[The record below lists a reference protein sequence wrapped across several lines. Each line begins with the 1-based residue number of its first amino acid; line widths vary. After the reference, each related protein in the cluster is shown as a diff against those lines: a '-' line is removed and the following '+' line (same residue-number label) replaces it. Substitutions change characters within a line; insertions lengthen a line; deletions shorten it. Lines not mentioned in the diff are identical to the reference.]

1 MIKGQVLACPFQYSE
16 HRIFRV
22 MMTETR
28 KIDVAGQ
35 FSIGGNSRFVLI
47 AGPCAIES
55 EAMTMQVAAELK
67 QICADLGIHLIFK
80 SSFDKANRSSVKS
93 PRGLGMEK
101 GLQILKRVKT
111 ELNLPIVTDVHET
124 WQCAPV
130 AEVADMLQ
138 IPAFLSRQTDLLVAA
153 ANTGKIVNVKKG
165 QFMAP
170 WDMKNVI
177 DKLSDSGNE
186 NILLC
191 ERGSS
196 FGYNNLI
203 VDMTGLVEMRSYG
216 FPVVFDATHAVQKPG
231 GQGTSTGGNRE
242 MVPYLMRAALAVG
255 VDAIF
260 AEVHPDP
267 DHAFS
272 DGPNQIHLSNIRK
285 ILEQA
290 VAIDDLV
297 KGSRETKGERNDDGS
312 KSLALSELQPKTTNH
327 KPQIKLFLTDVDGVL
342 TDAGMYYS
350 ENGDE
355 LKKFNT
361 HDGMGLQLIRQL
373 GVKTGIITS
382 ENTKMVE
389 RRFSKLKL
397 DYLYQGKREGGKLA
411 AAKEICEKEG
421 ILLSEVAYIGDDINC
436 LELLS
441 NVGWAACPANALD
454 AVKNIPGIVQ
464 MKKNGGE
471 GCVREFV
478 EMIIKRQNI

>member
-1 MIKGQVLACPFQYSE
+1 ML
-16 HRIFRV
+16 
-22 MMTETR
+22 ETH
-28 KIDVAGQ
+28 KINILNR
-35 FSIGGNSRFVLI
+35 FHIGGSDRFVLI

-55 EAMTMQVAAELK
+55 EEMTMSVAAKLK
-67 QICADLGIHLIFK
+67 EICKELGIHLIFK
-80 SSFDKANRSSVKS
+80 SSFDKANRSSVKA
-93 PRGLGMEK
+93 PRGLGMER
-101 GLQILKRVKT
+101 GLQILQRVKT

-153 ANTGKIVNVKKG
+153 AKTGKVVNVKKG

-177 DKLSDSGNE
+177 DKLRDSGNE

-216 FPVVFDATHAVQKPG
+216 YPVVFDATHAVQKPG

-272 DGPNQIHLSNIRK
+272 DGPNQIHLSNIRE
-285 ILEQA
+285 ILIQA
-290 VAIDDLV
+290 IAIDNI
-297 KGSRETKGERNDDGS
+297 TKGISTQSAVSS
-312 KSLALSELQPKTTNH
+312 KQTTTNTS
-327 KPQIKLFLTDVDGVL
+327 KDENKTIKLFLTDVDGVL

-350 ENGDE
+350 EAGDE

-361 HDGMGLQLIRQL
+361 HDGMGLQLIREK
-373 GVKTGIITS
+373 GIKTGIVTS
-382 ENTKMVE
+382 ENTKLVE
-389 RRFSKLKL
+389 RRFNKLKL
-397 DYLYQGKREGGKLA
+397 DFLYQGKREGGKLA
-411 AAKEICEKEG
+411 TVKELCEKEG

-436 LELLS
+436 FELLS
-441 NVGWAACPANALD
+441 NVGIAACPADALD
-454 AVKNIPGIVQ
+454 TVKNIPGIIQ
-464 MKKNGGE
+464 MKKKGGE
-471 GCVREFV
+471 GCVREFI
-478 EMIIKRQNI
+478 ELILSRISTL

>member
-1 MIKGQVLACPFQYSE
+1 MF
-16 HRIFRV
+16 
-22 MMTETR
+22 ETHQINILNR
-28 KIDVAGQ
+28 FV
-35 FSIGGNSRFVLI
+35 IGGKNRFVLI

-55 EAMTMQVAAELK
+55 EEMTMQVAAKLKEICEEL
-67 QICADLGIHLIFK
+67 DIHLIFK
-80 SSFDKANRSSVKS
+80 SSFDKANRSSVKA
-93 PRGLGMEK
+93 PRGLGMER
-101 GLQILKRVKT
+101 GLEILQRVKT

-153 ANTGKIVNVKKG
+153 AKTGKIVNVKKG

-177 DKLSDSGNE
+177 DKLRDSGNE

-216 FPVVFDATHAVQKPG
+216 YPVVFDATHAVQKPG

-272 DGPNQIHLSNIRK
+272 DGPNQIHLSKIRD
-285 ILEQA
+285 ILVQA
-290 VAIDDLV
+290 IAIDNITKQLV
-297 KGSRETKGERNDDGS
+297 VNSQQSTANVRLPATDYQ
-312 KSLALSELQPKTTNH
+312 LSTR
-327 KPQIKLFLTDVDGVL
+327 IKLFLTDVDGVL

-350 ENGDE
+350 EAGDE

-361 HDGMGLQLIRQL
+361 HDGMGLQLIREK
-373 GVKTGIITS
+373 GIKTGIVTS

-389 RRFSKLKL
+389 RRFNKLKL

-411 AAKEICEKEG
+411 SVKEICEKEG
-421 ILLSEVAYIGDDINC
+421 ISLSEVAYIGDDVNC
-436 LELLS
+436 FELLS
-441 NVGWAACPANALD
+441 NVGLAACPANALD
-454 AVKNIPGIVQ
+454 AVKNIPGIIQ
-464 MKKNGGE
+464 MKNKGGE

-478 EMIIKRQNI
+478 EMILNNH

>member
-1 MIKGQVLACPFQYSE
+1 MDNSDTSNRVFKSPMGDVGGFSTHKINVLNRFE
-16 HRIFRV
+16 
-22 MMTETR
+22 
-28 KIDVAGQ
+28 
-35 FSIGGNSRFVLI
+35 IGGNNRFVLI

-55 EAMTMQVAAELK
+55 EQMTMEVAAELK
-67 QICADLGIHLIFK
+67 QICNDLDIHLIFK
-80 SSFDKANRSSVKS
+80 SSFDKANRSSVKA
-93 PRGLGMEK
+93 PRGLGMK
-101 GLQILKRVKT
+101 RGLEILQRVKT
-111 ELNLPIVTDVHET
+111 ELDLPIVTDVHET

-138 IPAFLSRQTDLLVAA
+138 IPAFLSRQTDLLIAA
-153 ANTGKIVNVKKG
+153 AKTGKIVNVKKG

-177 DKLSDSGNE
+177 DKLRDSGNE

-216 FPVVFDATHAVQKPG
+216 YPVVFDATHAVQKPG

-272 DGPNQIHLSNIRK
+272 DGPNQIHLSKIRE

-290 VAIDDLV
+290 IAIDNI
-297 KGSRETKGERNDDGS
+297 TKNI
-312 KSLALSELQPKTTNH
+312 KSNQTISYGQVATCPYTT
-327 KPQIKLFLTDVDGVL
+327 KIKLFLTDVDGVL

-350 ENGDE
+350 EAGDE

-361 HDGMGLQLIRQL
+361 HDGMGLQLIREK
-373 GVKTGIITS
+373 GIKTGIITS
-382 ENTKMVE
+382 ENTNMVE
-389 RRFSKLKL
+389 RRFNKLKL
-397 DYLYQGKREGGKLA
+397 DYLYHGKREGGKLA
-411 AAKEICEKEG
+411 SVKEICEKEG
-421 ILLSEVAYIGDDINC
+421 ITLDEVAYIGDDVNC
-436 LELLS
+436 FELLS
-441 NVGWAACPANALD
+441 SVGLAACPGDALD
-454 AVKNIPGIVQ
+454 AIKNISGIIQ
-464 MKKNGGE
+464 MKKKGGE

-478 EMIIKRQNI
+478 EMIISKL

>member
-1 MIKGQVLACPFQYSE
+1 MITNT
-16 HRIFRV
+16 H
-22 MMTETR
+22 
-28 KIDVAGQ
+28 KINILNRFD
-35 FSIGGNSRFVLI
+35 IGGNNRFVLI
-47 AGPCAIES
+47 AGPCAIET
-55 EAMTMQVAAELK
+55 EEMTMMVAAKLKEICNELN
-67 QICADLGIHLIFK
+67 IHLIFK

-93 PRGLGMEK
+93 PRGLGMER
-101 GLQILKRVKT
+101 GLQILQRVKT
-111 ELNLPIVTDVHET
+111 ELDLPIVTDVHET

-153 ANTGKIVNVKKG
+153 AHTGKIVNVKKG

-177 DKLSDSGNE
+177 DKLRDSGNE

-196 FGYNNLI
+196 FGYNNLV

-272 DGPNQIHLSNIRK
+272 DGPNQIYLSDIKEILQQAIAIDNITK
-285 ILEQA
+285 QLTTSGKQQA
-290 VAIDDLV
+290 VSS
-297 KGSRETKGERNDDGS
+297 KRPTQNDQLPS
-312 KSLALSELQPKTTNH
+312 K
-327 KPQIKLFLTDVDGVL
+327 IKLLLTDVDGVL

-350 ENGDE
+350 EAGDE

-361 HDGMGLQLIRQL
+361 HDGMGLQLIRTK
-373 GVKTGIITS
+373 GIKTGIITS
-382 ENTKMVE
+382 EDTKLVE
-389 RRFSKLKL
+389 RRFQKLKL

-411 AAKEICEKEG
+411 SVKEICEKEG
-421 ILLSEVAYIGDDINC
+421 IALSEVAYIGDDVNC
-436 LELLS
+436 FELLS
-441 NVGWAACPANALD
+441 SVGMAACPADALD
-454 AVKNIPGIVQ
+454 AIKNIPGIIQ
-464 MKKNGGE
+464 MKKKGGE

-478 EMIIKRQNI
+478 EMIMNSYC

>member
-1 MIKGQVLACPFQYSE
+1 MTIDTCKINVLNRF
-16 HRIFRV
+16 
-22 MMTETR
+22 
-28 KIDVAGQ
+28 D
-35 FSIGGNSRFVLI
+35 IGGNNRFVLI
-47 AGPCAIES
+47 AGPCAIET
-55 EAMTMQVAAELK
+55 EEMTMEVASTLKEICEELH
-67 QICADLGIHLIFK
+67 IHLIFK

-93 PRGLGMEK
+93 PRGVGMER
-101 GLQILKRVKT
+101 GLKILQRVKT
-111 ELNLPIVTDVHET
+111 ELNLPIVTDVHES

-153 ANTGKIVNVKKG
+153 AKTGKIVNVKKG

-177 DKLSDSGNE
+177 DKLRDSGNE

-196 FGYNNLI
+196 FGYNNLV

-216 FPVVFDATHAVQKPG
+216 YPVVFDATHSVQKPG

-260 AEVHPDP
+260 AEVHPYP

-272 DGPNQIHLSNIRK
+272 DGPNQLYLSGIK
-285 ILEQA
+285 EILQQA
-290 VAIDDLV
+290 IAIDNI
-297 KGSRETKGERNDDGS
+297 TKGIKDTEPATRNQDIVTGPETASSASAISS
-312 KSLALSELQPKTTNH
+312 KEKYSNK
-327 KPQIKLFLTDVDGVL
+327 IKLLLTDVDGVL
-342 TDAGMYYS
+342 TDSGMYYS
-350 ENGDE
+350 EAGDE

-361 HDGMGLQLIRQL
+361 HDGMGLQLIRHK

-382 ENTKMVE
+382 EDTKLVE
-389 RRFSKLKL
+389 RRFQKLKL

-411 AAKEICEKEG
+411 AVKEICDKEG
-421 ILLSEVAYIGDDINC
+421 ITLNNVAYIGDDVNC
-436 LELLS
+436 FVLLS
-441 NVGWAACPANALD
+441 EVGMAACPADALE
-454 AVKNIPGIVQ
+454 VIKNIPGIIQ
-464 MKKNGGE
+464 MKKKGGE
-471 GCVREFV
+471 GCVREFT
-478 EMIIKRQNI
+478 EMIMNKYCL